1 MRKRWYL
8 PRSLD
13 GSVRHEDMA
22 LDRALQLHPV
32 LLIPG
37 FLGLLLLLD
46 WATYVPSF
54 APLGI
59 TPWNPSI
66 GLALGFVLVKG
77 PAYLP
82 LLALGT
88 LLSDLLVRGLPLP
101 LSSLLVEVAAVSVVY
116 MFGLWLLWRSK
127 PPFDPALGSMQDLQR
142 LAVFATVSAAG
153 VAAAYVGGLVWGGNL
168 PADEFLA
175 SALRYWVGDTIGIMV
190 VTPFMLLLV
199 RSGRRP
205 MLTRE
210 FVASLALVLVSVLV
224 VFLPEHRLQTQLFYV
239 LFLPIV
245 WIALRSGLEAVST
258 ALLVMQVAIMVVLH
272 AGKQDAVNVTEVQA
286 FLLVLVC
293 AGLAI
298 GVLIRERQRSEE
310 NVRLQQAA
318 IAKAARLGS
327 MDRLTTSIAHEIN
340 QPLTAI
346 GNYSKAAV
354 RALDQTPAD
363 IGSAR
368 DAAVKAAGQV
378 ARASAVIEHLRNLF
392 ILGRAELAP
401 APVSLLIEESIELV
415 RPELA
420 RASVRIETEIARGV
434 PDVMVDLLQAE
445 QLVTNLLRNAIE
457 AMRDTPAP
465 KRRIRVTASGHGPA
479 EVEIRISDSGPGF
492 PAGFRLAT
500 NVPNLTTKPEGL
512 GIGLTL
518 CHSIVEAH
526 GGRMSIS
533 EAGVPGTVSFTL
545 KAARAAVPSGG
556 EVHASAN

>member
-1 MRKRWYL
+1 
-8 PRSLD
+8 
-13 GSVRHEDMA
+13 MA

-401 APVSLLIEESIELV
+401 APVSLLIEESIKLV

>member
-1 MRKRWYL
+1 
-8 PRSLD
+8 
-13 GSVRHEDMA
+13 MA

>member
-1 MRKRWYL
+1 MRRRWYL
-8 PRSLD
+8 PGSLD

-22 LDRALQLHPV
+22 LDRALQIHPV

-224 VFLPEHRLQTQLFYV
+224 VFAPEHRLQTQLFYV

-298 GVLIRERQRSEE
+298 GVLIRERQRNEE

-392 ILGRAELAP
+392 ILGRVELAP

-420 RASVRIETEIARGV
+420 RASVRIETEIARGL

-445 QLVTNLLRNAIE
+445 QLITNLLRNAIE

-465 KRRIRVTASGHGPA
+465 KRRIRLTASGHGPA
-479 EVEIRISDSGPGF
+479 EVEIRITDSGPGF

-545 KAARAAVPSGG
+545 KAACAAVPSGG
-556 EVHASAN
+556 DVHASAN

>member
-401 APVSLLIEESIELV
+401 APVSLLIEESIKLV

>member
-1 MRKRWYL
+1 VRRRWYL
-8 PRSLD
+8 PGSLD

-22 LDRALQLHPV
+22 LDRALQIHPV

-224 VFLPEHRLQTQLFYV
+224 VFAPEHRLQTQLFYV

-298 GVLIRERQRSEE
+298 GVLIRERQRNEE

-392 ILGRAELAP
+392 ILGRVELAP

-420 RASVRIETEIARGV
+420 RASVRIETEIARGL

-445 QLVTNLLRNAIE
+445 QLITNLLRNAIE

-465 KRRIRVTASGHGPA
+465 KRRIRLTASGHGPA
-479 EVEIRISDSGPGF
+479 EVEIRITDSGPGF

-545 KAARAAVPSGG
+545 KAACAAVPSGG
-556 EVHASAN
+556 DVHASAN